1 MRVTDQI
8 ELPWGDRAV
17 FAKPGPAVTLSYPPV
32 NGVLSSLVQTASV
45 TLAYC
50 AWSET
55 ILQELPVMPFSED
68 EVQRLTNGAVKNSL
82 NFFVPKSQ
90 NERDRLIKKHTT
102 KQGRNDPCAC
112 GSGKKFKNCCL
123 PFMA

>member
-1 MRVTDQI
+1 MN
-8 ELPWGDRAV
+8 AV
-17 FAKPGPAVTLSYPPV
+17 G
-32 NGVLSSLVQTASV
+32 SSLVQTASA

-55 ILQELPVMPFSED
+55 ILKELPVMPFSED
-68 EVQRLTNGAVKNSL
+68 EVQKLTNAAVKNSL

-90 NERDRLIKKHTT
+90 NERDRFVKAHTI

-123 PFMA
+123 RFMA